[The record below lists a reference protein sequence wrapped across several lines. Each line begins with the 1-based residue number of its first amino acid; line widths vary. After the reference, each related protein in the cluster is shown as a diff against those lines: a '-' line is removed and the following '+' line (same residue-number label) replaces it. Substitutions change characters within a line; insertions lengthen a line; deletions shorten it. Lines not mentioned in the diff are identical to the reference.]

1 MIELGPGA
9 VALVLI
15 VTWFPRFL
23 LILNLLGTVV
33 SVQMQ
38 EIMNLL
44 FITLNSLV
52 GLLCSNRLL
61 EQVKRHPLCYQ
72 YSESL

>member
-15 VTWFPRFL
+15 VTWFPGFL
-23 LILNLLGTVV
+23 LILYLLGTIV
-33 SVQMQ
+33 SVQMH

-44 FITLNSLV
+44 FITLNSSV
-52 GLLCSNRLL
+52 GLLCS
-61 EQVKRHPLCYQ
+61 QQ
-72 YSESL
+72 

>member
-15 VTWFPRFL
+15 VTWFPGFL
-23 LILNLLGTVV
+23 LILHLLGTIV
-33 SVQMQ
+33 SVQMH

-44 FITLNSLV
+44 FITLNSSV
-52 GLLCSNRLL
+52 GLLCS
-61 EQVKRHPLCYQ
+61 QQ
-72 YSESL
+72 

>member
-15 VTWFPRFL
+15 VTWFPGFL
-23 LILNLLGTVV
+23 LILYLLGTIV
-33 SVQMQ
+33 SVQMH

-44 FITLNSLV
+44 F
-52 GLLCSNRLL
+52 G
-61 EQVKRHPLCYQ
+61 Y
-72 YSESL
+72 

>member
-15 VTWFPRFL
+15 VTWFPGFL
-23 LILNLLGTVV
+23 LILHLLGTIV
-33 SVQMQ
+33 SVQMH

-44 FITLNSLV
+44 FITQLFSWFV
-52 GLLCSNRLL
+52 MQPAIDYWS
-61 EQVKRHPLCYQ
+61 K
-72 YSESL
+72 